1 MKYVLNPKFRKWYRI
16 KKVASYAIGFLFS
29 FYLLKFLSL
38 ILGKSYYDRN
48 LTLLLEEKGMKL
60 KLLFSDLEGLFIKA
74 GQFLSIA
81 GFFLPEKFKN
91 QLEGLQDAATP
102 KVFSEIE
109 HSLFLHFNNPTEK
122 YFKTFEE
129 IPMAVASIGQV
140 HRAWLLDNTPVVVK
154 IQHAHIEKIAI
165 IDLKII
171 RKLTF
176 WVGKFFK
183 LEGLD
188 FVYKQIEELI
198 LQEIDF
204 EKEANSLIS
213 ISTSLSDELYWNFPK
228 IFPSLSGKK
237 VLVMSW
243 LDGRKITD
251 KENFIVHNLDAN
263 LVLDRLWSGFC
274 RMIFENGFYHAD
286 PHPGNILLDKN
297 GQICLLDFGAV
308 SSLSPLFKKE
318 IPTLIMAFSTMDIQR
333 LTKQLVTLEFI
344 NDSPSAELLAT
355 KLAKAFNEFLENDI
369 DQLFNPKGA
378 LNSAFWKNPVTNI
391 MMNTSLKEFSGSFRI
406 PKDYILLGR
415 TISLLLGISFVLR
428 PGENPVKYLAP
439 IFKKYLYEETTSN
452 WLKEAGIIGK
462 NIISL
467 PKIVNEA
474 VLQFQSGNSS
484 LKTPDIWKSAK
495 LLYVLGQQFAL
506 LILTGSLFYMAMKN
520 FKGNYNLNLSTLLM
534 FLGTI
539 SFLTFLSKWKKG
551 EKLFQN

>member
-1 MKYVLNPKFRKWYRI
+1 
-16 KKVASYAIGFLFS
+16 
-29 FYLLKFLSL
+29 
-38 ILGKSYYDRN
+38 
-48 LTLLLEEKGMKL
+48 
-60 KLLFSDLEGLFIKA
+60 
-74 GQFLSIA
+74 
-81 GFFLPEKFKN
+81 
-91 QLEGLQDAATP
+91 
-102 KVFSEIE
+102 
-109 HSLFLHFNNPTEK
+109 
-122 YFKTFEE
+122 
-129 IPMAVASIGQV
+129 
-140 HRAWLLDNTPVVVK
+140 
-154 IQHAHIEKIAI
+154 
-165 IDLKII
+165 
-171 RKLTF
+171 
-176 WVGKFFK
+176 
-183 LEGLD
+183 
-188 FVYKQIEELI
+188 
-198 LQEIDF
+198 
-204 EKEANSLIS
+204 
-213 ISTSLSDELYWNFPK
+213 
-228 IFPSLSGKK
+228 
-237 VLVMSW
+237 
-243 LDGRKITD
+243 
-251 KENFIVHNLDAN
+251 
-263 LVLDRLWSGFC
+263 
-274 RMIFENGFYHAD
+274 
-286 PHPGNILLDKN
+286 
-297 GQICLLDFGAV
+297 
-308 SSLSPLFKKE
+308 LFKKE

-452 WLKEAGIIGK
+452 WLNEAGIIGK

>member
-1 MKYVLNPKFRKWYRI
+1 
-16 KKVASYAIGFLFS
+16 
-29 FYLLKFLSL
+29 
-38 ILGKSYYDRN
+38 
-48 LTLLLEEKGMKL
+48 
-60 KLLFSDLEGLFIKA
+60 
-74 GQFLSIA
+74 
-81 GFFLPEKFKN
+81 
-91 QLEGLQDAATP
+91 
-102 KVFSEIE
+102 
-109 HSLFLHFNNPTEK
+109 
-122 YFKTFEE
+122 
-129 IPMAVASIGQV
+129 
-140 HRAWLLDNTPVVVK
+140 
-154 IQHAHIEKIAI
+154 
-165 IDLKII
+165 
-171 RKLTF
+171 
-176 WVGKFFK
+176 
-183 LEGLD
+183 
-188 FVYKQIEELI
+188 
-198 LQEIDF
+198 
-204 EKEANSLIS
+204 
-213 ISTSLSDELYWNFPK
+213 
-228 IFPSLSGKK
+228 
-237 VLVMSW
+237 
-243 LDGRKITD
+243 
-251 KENFIVHNLDAN
+251 
-263 LVLDRLWSGFC
+263 
-274 RMIFENGFYHAD
+274 MIFENGFYHAD

-308 SSLSPLFKKE
+308 SSFSPLFKKE

-415 TISLLLGISFVLR
+415 TISLLLGISFILR

-439 IFKKYLYEETTSN
+439 IFKKYLNEETTSN